1 MTSWKQCLHPHW
13 QGLGY
18 VIVKSVYKY
27 TFLNW
32 QNTKIVKKEKKLE
45 VISILS
51 IWVIQFSQINN
62 IFNFRGLRSRED
74 GWTLPAIGEFDVYV
88 QADVIETLSL
98 NERAKILI

>member
-32 QNTKIVKKEKKLE
+32 QNTKIVKKKNWKLF
-45 VISILS
+45 LY
-51 IWVIQFSQINN
+51 WVFESY
-62 IFNFRGLRSRED
+62 NFL
-74 GWTLPAIGEFDVYV
+74 
-88 QADVIETLSL
+88 
-98 NERAKILI
+98 K